1 MAQIFSHTM
10 VTAATTNATHPVMT
24 NQSNVVARTVYVTG
38 PYTGTV
44 SIEASP
50 VQSGDA
56 WHEVFTTTAVGA
68 QVFSVNPVCCH
79 RLRAKTASMLAGAV
93 TVKIVCRIEP
103 NA

>member
-10 VTAATTNATHPVMT
+10 VAAASTNATHPVMT
-24 NQSNVVARTVYVTG
+24 NQSNVTARTVYITG

-50 VQSGDA
+50 VQSGDD
-56 WHEVFTTTAVGA
+56 WHEVFTTTGTGA
-68 QVFSVNPVCCH
+68 KVFSPDNVCCH
-79 RLRAKTASMLAGAV
+79 RLRAKTANMSGGAV
-93 TVKIVCRIEP
+93 TVKLVCRIEP